1 MRERNERERL
11 KKQQDYDDNMTEIA
25 NHSIFKNKP
34 IVLGISC

>member
-25 NHSIFKNKP
+25 NHIFGDTSLSK
-34 IVLGISC
+34 